1 MALPGDGQL
10 HYRTGETQLNVTNN
24 LRIVPDVRG
33 DVMIGVSQFFDTP
46 LYWQLPS
53 KFLGD
58 RTTSY
63 NGLLRFSVSNEG
75 GTALFPDKILAT
87 YPLVQIQG
95 HRKLI
100 LEHYIGT
107 AQQQQQGGGATPNG
121 YRVRLHE
128 SQWRVKNNPRVQV
141 TRPMM
146 MIALQN
152 VQHILIRAT
161 DSMDRT
167 KAELVLFI
175 IQNSNSN

>member
-1 MALPGDGQL
+1 MMMQLALPGDGQL

-63 NGLLRFSVSNEG
+63 NGLLRFTVTNHG
-75 GTALFPDKILAT
+75 GSALFPDKILAT
-87 YPLVQIQG
+87 YPLVQLQG

-100 LEHYIGT
+100 LEHYYHPT
-107 AQQQQQGGGATPNG
+107 ATSSSTGQQQQATPNG
-121 YRVRLHE
+121 RYSVRLHE
-128 SQWRVKNNPRVQV
+128 SQWRVKNNPRGQV
-141 TRPMM
+141 TRAMM

-161 DSMDRT
+161 DSMDRI
-167 KAELVLFI
+167 KAEY
-175 IQNSNSN
+175 

>member
-1 MALPGDGQL
+1 MKFKA
-10 HYRTGETQLNVTNN
+10 GETQLNVTNN
-24 LRIVPDVRG
+24 LRIIPGQDG
-33 DVMIGVSQFFDTP
+33 DVMIGVSQMFDTP
-46 LYWQLPS
+46 LYWRLPEI
-53 KFLGD
+53 FLKD
-58 RTTSY
+58 KVLSY
-63 NGLLRFSVSNEG
+63 GGYIRFTIHNEG
-75 GTALFPDKILAT
+75 GSTLLPNNILAT

-107 AQQQQQGGGATPNG
+107 AQQQQQGGGGGATPNG

-167 KAELVLFI
+167 KAELVLFL